1 MTWAPHG
8 FSWTPV
14 HGPSGCFALYAR
26 VRVRSWSYRAPFFV
40 SGADMTKEVRVN
52 SVERMTLLA
61 AAGSTL
67 AGPEVINLLLDRG
80 VDPNKQEP
88 SRTPTTTL

>member
-1 MTWAPHG
+1 
-8 FSWTPV
+8 
-14 HGPSGCFALYAR
+14 
-26 VRVRSWSYRAPFFV
+26 
-40 SGADMTKEVRVN
+40 MTKEVRVN
-52 SVERMTLLA
+52 NVTRMTLLA

-88 SRTPTTTL
+88 SRTPTTKLCLTLAACALSWWP